1 MGGVHAQRSDTL
13 NYFVVFWAGEM
24 SMKIFLMNLRKLPES
39 VNSECMDRGIL
50 PWHLCDLAECHACSD
65 TVIHL
70 LVSTI

>member
-24 SMKIFLMNLRKLPES
+24 SMKIFLMNLRKLTES

-50 PWHLCDLAECHACSD
+50 P
-65 TVIHL
+65 
-70 LVSTI
+70 